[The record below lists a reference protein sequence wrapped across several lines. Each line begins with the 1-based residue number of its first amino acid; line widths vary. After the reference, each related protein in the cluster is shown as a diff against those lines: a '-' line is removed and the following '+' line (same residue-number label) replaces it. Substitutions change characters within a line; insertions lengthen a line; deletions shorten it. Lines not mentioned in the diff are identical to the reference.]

1 MAARLGQVLYWVA
14 CGISVL
20 LCLIAVVAFSF
31 AVLGLGSGSW
41 WQLTVAGLGAIVA
54 AAAVWLIG
62 RAVRYVLSSPDG

>member
-1 MAARLGQVLYWVA
+1 M
-14 CGISVL
+14 L